1 MPLTRLQ
8 AVNRMLTAVGESVI
22 LVEVTGAGDYANCS
36 DILDQVTQEVLLK
49 DYKSNTE
56 TRTLVPDTNGNIVVP
71 PEVLKVDTVDPYLD
85 VTFRA
90 GRLYDRANATDVF
103 TAPVTVSVTL
113 GLRFE
118 DLPFSLQLEIVTKA
132 ARRYQKFYVGSQTA
146 DGFLKED
153 EAVATSIA
161 EDAEA
166 DTEDYNLLDTYEL
179 SWLRRRTFN
188 NGSIN

>member
-1 MPLTRLQ
+1 MALTRLQ

-22 LVEVTGAGDYANCS
+22 LVEVAGAGDYANCS

-49 DYKSNTE
+49 DYKCNTE
-56 TRTLVPDTNGNIVVP
+56 TRTLTPDADGHIAVP
-71 PEVLKVDTVDPYLD
+71 PECLKVDPVDPYLD
-85 VTFRA
+85 YTFRA
-90 GRLYDRANATDVF
+90 GNLYDRANATDVF
-103 TAPVTVSVTL
+103 EKPVEVRVTL

-118 DLPFSLQLEIVTKA
+118 DIPFSLQLEVTAKA

-153 EAVATSIA
+153 EAIAASIA

-166 DTEDYNLLDTYEL
+166 DAEDYNLLDTAEL

-188 NGSIN
+188 NRTIN

>member
-1 MPLTRLQ
+1 MALTRLQ

-22 LVEVTGAGDYANCS
+22 LVEVAGAGDYANCS

-49 DYKSNTE
+49 DYKCNTE
-56 TRTLVPDTNGNIVVP
+56 RRSLTPDTEGHVAVP
-71 PEVLKVDTVDPYLD
+71 PEVLKVDATDPRLD
-85 VTFRA
+85 ITFRA
-90 GRLYDRANATDVF
+90 GRLYDRENASDVF
-103 TAPVTVSVTL
+103 DKPVEVDLTL

-118 DLPFSLQLEIVTKA
+118 DLPFSLQLEIAAKA

-153 EAVATSIA
+153 EAVAASIA
-161 EDAEA
+161 QDAEA

-179 SWLRRRTFN
+179 SWLRRHTFN
-188 NGSIN
+188 NGTIN

>member
-1 MPLTRLQ
+1 MALTRLQ

-49 DYKSNTE
+49 DYKCNTE
-56 TRTLVPDTNGNIVVP
+56 RRTLVPDTDGHITVP
-71 PEVLKVDTVDPYLD
+71 PEVLKVDTVDPRLD
-85 VTFRA
+85 YTFRA
-90 GRLYDRANATDVF
+90 GRLYDRAGATDVF
-103 TAPVTVSVTL
+103 DKPVEVDVTL

-118 DLPFSLQLEIVTKA
+118 DIPFSLQLEVAAKA
-132 ARRYQKFYVGSQTA
+132 ARRYQKSYVGSQTA

-153 EAVATSIA
+153 EAIAASIA

-166 DTEDYNLLDTYEL
+166 DTEDYNLLDTHEL

-188 NGSIN
+188 NGTIN

>member
-1 MPLTRLQ
+1 MALSRLQ

-22 LVEVTGAGDYANCS
+22 LVEVAGAGDYANCS

-49 DYKSNTE
+49 DYKCNTE
-56 TRTLVPDTNGNIVVP
+56 RRTLVPDADGRIVVP
-71 PEVLKVDTVDPYLD
+71 PEVLKIDPVDPYLD

-103 TAPVTVSVTL
+103 TAPVEVDVTL

-118 DLPFSLQLEIVTKA
+118 DIPFSLQLEVVAKA

-153 EAVATSIA
+153 EAIAASIA

-166 DTEDYNLLDTYEL
+166 DTEDYNLLETPEL

-188 NGSIN
+188 NGTIN

>member
-1 MPLTRLQ
+1 
-8 AVNRMLTAVGESVI
+8 MLTAVGESVI
-22 LVEVTGAGDYANCS
+22 LVEVAGAGDYANCS
-36 DILDQVTQEVLLK
+36 DILNQVTQEVLLR
-49 DYKSNTE
+49 DYKCNTE
-56 TRTLVPDTNGNIVVP
+56 RRTLVPDADGRIAVP
-71 PEVLKVDTVDPYLD
+71 PEALKIDPVDPYLD

-103 TAPVTVSVTL
+103 TAPVEVDVTL

-118 DLPFSLQLEIVTKA
+118 DIPFSLQLEVVAKA

-153 EAVATSIA
+153 EAIAASIA

-166 DTEDYNLLDTYEL
+166 DTEDYNLLETPEL

-188 NGSIN
+188 NGTIN

>member
-1 MPLTRLQ
+1 MALTRLQ

-22 LVEVTGAGDYANCS
+22 LVEVAGAGDYANCS

-49 DYKSNTE
+49 DYKCNTE
-56 TRTLVPDTNGNIVVP
+56 RRWLTPDTEGHVAVP
-71 PEVLKVDTVDPYLD
+71 PEVLKVDATDPRLD
-85 VTFRA
+85 ITFRA
-90 GRLYDRANATDVF
+90 GRLYDRENASDVF
-103 TAPVTVSVTL
+103 DKPVEVDLTL

-118 DLPFSLQLEIVTKA
+118 DLPFSLQLEIAAKA

-153 EAVATSIA
+153 EAVAASIA
-161 EDAEA
+161 QDAEA

-188 NGSIN
+188 NGTIN

>member
-1 MPLTRLQ
+1 MALTRLQ

-22 LVEVTGAGDYANCS
+22 LVEVAGAGDFANCS

-49 DYKSNTE
+49 DYKCNTE
-56 TRTLVPDTNGNIVVP
+56 RRTLIPDTSGHVAVP
-71 PEVLKVDTVDPYLD
+71 PEVLKIDAADPRLD
-85 VTFRA
+85 ITFRA
-90 GRLYDRANATDVF
+90 GRLYDREKATDVF
-103 TAPVTVSVTL
+103 DKPVEVDLTL

-118 DLPFSLQLEIVTKA
+118 DLPFSLQLEIAAKA

-153 EAVATSIA
+153 EAVATSVA

-166 DTEDYNLLDTYEL
+166 DVEDYNLLDAPEL

-188 NGSIN
+188 NGAIN

>member
-1 MPLTRLQ
+1 
-8 AVNRMLTAVGESVI
+8 MLTAVGESVI
-22 LVEVTGAGDYANCS
+22 LVEVAGAGDYANCS

-49 DYKSNTE
+49 DYKCNTE
-56 TRTLVPDTNGNIVVP
+56 RRTLTQDADGHIAVP
-71 PEVLKVDTVDPYLD
+71 PEILKIDTVDPRLD
-85 VTFRA
+85 YTFRA
-90 GRLYDRANATDVF
+90 GRLYDRTNATDVF
-103 TAPVTVSVTL
+103 DKPVEVELTL

-118 DLPFSLQLEIVTKA
+118 DLPFSLQLEIAAKA

-153 EAVATSIA
+153 EAVAASIA

-188 NGSIN
+188 NGTIN